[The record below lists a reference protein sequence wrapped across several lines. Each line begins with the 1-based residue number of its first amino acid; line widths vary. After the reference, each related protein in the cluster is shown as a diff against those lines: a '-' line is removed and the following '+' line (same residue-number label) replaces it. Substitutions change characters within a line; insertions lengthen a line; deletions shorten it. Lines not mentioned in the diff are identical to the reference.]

1 MKKTLLLFLCSVS
14 LLSALAQAPAKRS
27 LRPSDV
33 YRLKSIGDARV
44 SPDAKWVS
52 YSVSTVDSAKDKR
65 DTDLWMT
72 SLDGQTSIQLT
83 HGSNSE
89 SSPRWSPDGKYLS
102 FTSSRQDKRTQV
114 WLMDRRG
121 GEARKL
127 TKLTADLSD
136 YAWSPDS
143 RQLVFVLQ
151 DPPDTSKTKTKKPYV
166 IDRFQFKQ
174 DVSGY
179 LMNRRSHLYLY
190 DISAEKLDTLTSGN
204 FNENSP
210 VWSPDGK
217 QIAFVSNRTAE
228 PDRNE
233 NSDIWIMDARP
244 AAPAR
249 QPTTWT
255 GPDNSPRWSPDG
267 KSIAYLQ
274 STSPE
279 KYMMY
284 DQSILATVSAG
295 GGTPRLLTQALDRP
309 VSNIAWEKDGS
320 GMVFLVSDD
329 RQRYIG
335 RTSTSGGAV
344 VKVAAGEK
352 VFSSLEVAGADT
364 YVALLSEPQRPGEL
378 SVVENGTPRR
388 ITSVHDAFIAGIQF
402 ASVEGFTS
410 KSKDGTLVSNLLYR
424 PANAVPGKKLPTV
437 FYIHGGPVGQDE
449 FGFDLSRQMIAA
461 AGYAVVGVNYRGS
474 DGRGL
479 AFCKAI
485 YADWGNKEVMDIHG
499 AVDHVVQQG
508 IADPDR
514 LGIGGWSYGGILT
527 DFSIATDTRFKAA
540 VSGAGSA
547 LQLSLYG
554 HDQYVNQYENE
565 LGLPWKN
572 TDKYLKLS
580 YPLLKADRIKTP
592 TLFVVGEKDFNV
604 PVLGSEQMYQAL
616 RSQGIPTGLII
627 YPDQFHGITTPSYQV
642 DRFQRYME
650 WYDKHLKGLAPVK
663 VNQEIR

>member
-1 MKKTLLLFLCSVS
+1 MKKTICSLTLILV
-14 LLSALAQAPAKRS
+14 LTQAVAQAPAKRG

-33 YRLKSIGDARV
+33 YRLKSISDPRV
-44 SPDAKWVS
+44 SPDGKWVS
-52 YSVSTVDSAKDKR
+52 YAVTSVDSAKDKR
-65 DTDLWMT
+65 NSDLWMT
-72 SLDGQTSIQLT
+72 SLDGQTSLALT
-83 HGSNSE
+83 QGPESE
-89 SSPRWSPDGKYLS
+89 SSARWSPDGKYLS
-102 FTSSRQDKRTQV
+102 FTSSRQDKHTQV

-127 TKLTADLSD
+127 TKLTSGLSD
-136 YAWSPDS
+136 YAWSPDGK
-143 RQLVFVLQ
+143 QLVLVIQ

-179 LMNRRSHLYLY
+179 LMNRRTHLYLF
-190 DISAEKLDTLTSGN
+190 DIGTGKLDTLTRGN
-204 FNENSP
+204 FNEQSP
-210 VWSPDGK
+210 AWSPDGK
-217 QIAFVSNRTAE
+217 QLAFVSNRTAE

-249 QPTTWT
+249 QLTTWT

-279 KYMMY
+279 RYMMY
-284 DQSILATVSAG
+284 DQSILAVIPAA
-295 GGTPRLLTQALDRP
+295 GGTPSLLTRTLDRP
-309 VSNIAWEKDGS
+309 VGNIAWDPDGRS
-320 GMVFLVSDD
+320 LVFLVSDD

-335 RTSTSGGAV
+335 RVASGGGPV
-344 VKVAAGEK
+344 TKVAGGEK
-352 VFSSLEVAGADT
+352 VFSSLEVAGT
-364 YVALLSEPQRPGEL
+364 GVYVAMLSEPQRPAEI

-388 ITSVHDAFIAGIQF
+388 ITAVHDDFIKDIEF
-402 ASVEGFTS
+402 AQVEGFTS
-410 KSKDGTLVSNLLYR
+410 KSKDGTLVSNLLFR
-424 PANAVPGKKLPTV
+424 PAGSEAGKKLPTV
-437 FYIHGGPVGQDE
+437 FYIHGGPTAQDE
-449 FGFDLSRQMIAA
+449 FGFDLTRQMIAA
-461 AGYAVVGVNYRGS
+461 AGYAVVAVNYRGS

-485 YADWGNKEVMDIHG
+485 YADWGNKEVIDIHG

-527 DFSIATDTRFKAA
+527 DYSIATDTRFKAA

-565 LGLPWKN
+565 LGVPWKN

-616 RSQGIPTGLII
+616 RSQNIPTGLII
-627 YPDQFHGITTPSYQV
+627 YPDQYHGITTPSYQV
-642 DRFQRYME
+642 DRLQRYME
-650 WYDKHLKGLAPVK
+650 WYDKHLKGMTPVK
-663 VNQEIR
+663 VNKEIR

>member
-1 MKKTLLLFLCSVS
+1 MKKTICSLTLILV
-14 LLSALAQAPAKRS
+14 LTQAVAQAPGKRS

-33 YRLKSIGDARV
+33 YRLKSISDPRV
-44 SPDAKWVS
+44 SPDGKWVS
-52 YSVSTVDSAKDKR
+52 YAVTSVDSAKDKR
-65 DTDLWMT
+65 NTDLWMT
-72 SLDGQTSIQLT
+72 SLDGQTSLALT
-83 HGSNSE
+83 QGPESE
-89 SSPRWSPDGKYLS
+89 SSARWSPDGKYLS
-102 FTSSRQDKRTQV
+102 FTSSRQDKHTQV

-127 TKLTADLSD
+127 TKLTSGLSD
-136 YAWSPDS
+136 YAWSPDGK
-143 RQLVFVLQ
+143 QLVLVIQ

-179 LMNRRSHLYLY
+179 LMNRRTHLYLF
-190 DISAEKLDTLTSGN
+190 DIGTGELDTLTRGN
-204 FNENSP
+204 FNEQSP
-210 VWSPDGK
+210 AWSPDGK
-217 QIAFVSNRTAE
+217 QLAFVSNRTAE

-249 QPTTWT
+249 QLTTWT

-279 KYMMY
+279 RYMMY
-284 DQSILATVSAG
+284 DQSILAVIPAA
-295 GGTPRLLTQALDRP
+295 GGTPSLLTRTLDRP
-309 VSNIAWEKDGS
+309 VGNIAWDPDGRS
-320 GMVFLVSDD
+320 LVFLVSDD

-335 RTSTSGGAV
+335 RVASGGGPV
-344 VKVAAGEK
+344 TKVAGGEK
-352 VFSSLEVAGADT
+352 VFSSLEVAGT
-364 YVALLSEPQRPGEL
+364 GVYVAMLSEPQRPAEI

-388 ITSVHDAFIAGIQF
+388 ITAVHDDFIKDIEF
-402 ASVEGFTS
+402 AQVEGFTS
-410 KSKDGTLVSNLLYR
+410 KSKDGTLVSNLLFR
-424 PANAVPGKKLPTV
+424 PAGSEAGKKLPTV
-437 FYIHGGPVGQDE
+437 FYIHGGPTAQDE
-449 FGFDLSRQMIAA
+449 FGFDLTRQMIAA
-461 AGYAVVGVNYRGS
+461 AGYAVVAVNYRGS

-485 YADWGNKEVMDIHG
+485 YADWGNKEVIDIHG

-527 DFSIATDTRFKAA
+527 DYSIATDTRFKAA

-565 LGLPWKN
+565 LGVPWKN

-616 RSQGIPTGLII
+616 RSQNIPTGLII
-627 YPDQFHGITTPSYQV
+627 YPDQYHGITTPSYQV
-642 DRFQRYME
+642 DRLQRYME
-650 WYDKHLKGLAPVK
+650 WYDKHLKGMTPVK
-663 VNQEIR
+663 VNKEIR

>member
-1 MKKTLLLFLCSVS
+1 MKKTICSLTLILV
-14 LLSALAQAPAKRS
+14 LTQAVAQAPAKRS

-33 YRLKSIGDARV
+33 YRLKSISDPRV
-44 SPDAKWVS
+44 SPDGKWVS
-52 YSVSTVDSAKDKR
+52 YGVTSVDSAKDKR
-65 DTDLWMT
+65 NTDLWMT
-72 SLDGQTSIQLT
+72 SLDGQTSLALT
-83 HGSNSE
+83 QGPESE
-89 SSPRWSPDGKYLS
+89 SSARWSPDGKYLS
-102 FTSSRQDKRTQV
+102 FTSSRQDKHTQV

-127 TKLTADLSD
+127 TKLTSSLSD
-136 YAWSPDS
+136 YAWSPDGK
-143 RQLVFVLQ
+143 QLVLVIQ

-179 LMNRRSHLYLY
+179 LMNRKTHLYLF
-190 DISAEKLDTLTSGN
+190 DIGIQKLDTLTRGN
-204 FNENSP
+204 YNEQSP

-217 QIAFVSNRTAE
+217 QLAFVSNRTAE

-249 QPTTWT
+249 QLTTWT

-279 KYMMY
+279 PYMMY
-284 DQSILATVSAG
+284 DQSILAVIPAA
-295 GGTPRLLTQALDRP
+295 GGTPSLLTRTLDRP
-309 VSNIAWEKDGS
+309 VGNIAWDPDGS
-320 GMVFLVSDD
+320 SLVFLVTDD

-335 RTSTSGGAV
+335 RVASGGGPV
-344 VKVAAGEK
+344 TKVAAGEK
-352 VFSSLEVAGADT
+352 VFSSLEVAGAGV
-364 YVALLSEPQRPGEL
+364 YVAMLSEPQRPAEI

-388 ITSVHDAFIAGIQF
+388 ITAVHDDFIKEIEF
-402 ASVEGFTS
+402 ARVEGFTS
-410 KSKDGTLVSNLLYR
+410 KSKDGTLVSNLLFR
-424 PANAVPGKKLPTV
+424 PAGTEAGKKLPTV

-449 FGFDLSRQMIAA
+449 YAFDLTRQMIAA

-485 YADWGNKEVMDIHG
+485 YADWGNKEVIDIHG

-527 DFSIATDTRFKAA
+527 DYSIATDTRFKAA
-540 VSGAGSA
+540 ISGAGSA

-565 LGLPWKN
+565 LGVPWKN

-592 TLFVVGEKDFNV
+592 TLFIVGEKDFNV
-604 PVLGSEQMYQAL
+604 PALGSEQMYQAL
-616 RSQGIPTGLII
+616 RSQNVPTGLII
-627 YPDQFHGITTPSYQV
+627 YPDQYHGITTPSYQV
-642 DRFQRYME
+642 DRLQRYRE
-650 WYDKHLKGLAPVK
+650 WYDKHLKGMTPVK
-663 VNQEIR
+663 VNKEIR